1 MKVFRDINDFSVKV
15 PVVTIGTFDG
25 VHKGHVKVIDS
36 LNKKATEAGGESVIF
51 TFWPHPRHVL
61 SPDDNIP
68 ALTTIEERIEL
79 FDNAGVMNLI
89 IYPFTKD
96 FADMPAQEFIKNI
109 LVDKLKTRH
118 LVIGY
123 DHQFGKNRE
132 GNYNELLHYGKIYGF
147 TIDKIDPHHIDSNNT
162 SSTKIRTAI
171 ENGDLVTAKT
181 FLGYDYMLSGKVI
194 KGDQLGRTLGF
205 PTANIY
211 LDNRLKHIPK
221 TGVYTVEVLYK
232 NKIYQGM
239 LNIGF
244 RPTVSNNYKNRQI
257 EVHIFN
263 FDQQIYNQEIRIIFK
278 NRMRD
283 EEKFSTVDDLK
294 NQLIKDKIKAE
305 LFFRENPV

>member
-1 MKVFRDINDFSVKV
+1 LKVFKNIDEFKVRV

-25 VHKGHVKVIDS
+25 VHNGHVKVIES
-36 LNKKATEAGGESVIF
+36 LNKKAIEMGGESVIF

-61 SPDDNIP
+61 SPGDNIP

-79 FDNAGVMNLI
+79 FEKAGVMNLI

-96 FADMPAQEFIKNI
+96 FAEMPAQEFIKNI
-109 LVDKLKTRH
+109 LADKLKTRH

-123 DHQFGKNRE
+123 DHQFGRNRE
-132 GNYNELLHYGKIYGF
+132 GNYDELLHYGKIYGF
-147 TIDKIDPHHIDSNNT
+147 TVDKIDPHHIDSNNT

-171 ENGDLVTAKT
+171 ENGDLITAKI

-194 KGDQLGRTLGF
+194 LGEQLGRTLGF

-221 TGVYTVEVLYK
+221 TGVYAVEVVHNRNTYK
-232 NKIYQGM
+232 GM

-263 FDQQIYNQEIRIIFK
+263 FDQQIYDQEIRIIFK
-278 NRMRD
+278 YRMRD
-283 EEKFSTVDDLK
+283 EEKFANVDDLK
-294 NQLIKDKIKAE
+294 NQLLKDKKMAE
-305 LFFRENPV
+305 IFFGKNPA